1 MNFLAHIY
9 LSGED
14 DFLKIGNF
22 MADGIRYTEYHQFP
36 ERVVDGIYLHHKID
50 LFTDTHPIT
59 KASKDRLF
67 GEYGHYAAVI
77 VDMYYDHFLAK
88 NWHRYHSE
96 RLEKYVQDFYDLL
109 YLNHAILSSKAQYL
123 LPHMV
128 ENNWLV
134 SYQTIEGLGK
144 IMTQMDERRTDNRSR
159 MRFADQDLRKYY
171 RDFEQ
176 EFFDFFDELEEYVK
190 RELK

>member
-14 DFLKIGNF
+14 DLLKIGNF
-22 MADGIRYTEYHQFP
+22 MADGIRYTEFHQFP

-67 GEYGHYAAVI
+67 NIYGHYAAVI

-88 NWHRYHSE
+88 NWHRYHTE
-96 RLEKYVQDFYDLL
+96 QLEKYVQSFYDLL
-109 YLNHAILSSKAQYL
+109 YRNHSILSSKAQYL
-123 LPHMV
+123 LPHMQ

-134 SYQTIEGLGK
+134 SYRTIDGLGK
-144 IMTQMDERRTDNRSR
+144 IMTQMDERRTNNRSR
-159 MRFADQDLRKYY
+159 MRYADQELRKYY

-176 EFFDFFDELEEYVK
+176 EFFDFFEELVQYVTTINK
-190 RELK
+190 